1 MRQLDRQNFNFGD
14 GLEPLLSYQR
24 EWVNERARFA
34 VCEKGRRIGLSWAD
48 AAERVI
54 YAAQGAGNIF
64 YQSYNKDMTE
74 TYIGDCADW
83 AAKLEL
89 ATKGIIEETIISN
102 EREQIHRFRIDFDS
116 GKSIIA
122 LSSNPRV
129 LRSKG
134 KPGDMVILDEAA
146 FCDDLAELLKAATAV
161 AQWGGKVRIISTHNG
176 DDNPFNELVTD
187 IRAGRHP
194 QYALHRIT
202 FDDAVNAG
210 LAKRVFAVTG
220 KDWSEAA
227 GATWRDEIV
236 AGYQTRA
243 DADEELFCVP
253 KRAGAAYFPRAL
265 VEARMNAAAPV
276 LNFTGDARFNDL
288 PEPARRAEMDDWIEV
303 HLLALL
309 ESLDANRQHVVGMD
323 FARKGHLSVI
333 APLEIGAKRHLT
345 CPFLLEMRNVPH
357 LQQVQA
363 FSFICNAVPR
373 FAGGALDAGGNGSF
387 VAEAAVDEF
396 GSLIEPVFI
405 TESWYREFIPKYK
418 AAFEDDAIS
427 IPKDA
432 DALQD
437 HRAFRVE
444 RGVPRLP
451 AKTDQRGERHG
462 DSAIALALAFQ
473 AAIADIVPIEYETG
487 GKRMTSESLQIAY
500 HQNDEPAPALQRG
513 SFLN

>member
-1 MRQLDRQNFNFGD
+1 MRQLDRHNFNYGD
-14 GLEPLLSYQR
+14 GLDPLLSYQKK
-24 EWVNERARFA
+24 WVSEPARFA

-74 TYIGDCADW
+74 TYIKDCADW
-83 AAKLEL
+83 AARLEL
-89 ATKGIIEETIISN
+89 ATQGVVEETIISN

-116 GKSIIA
+116 RKSIIA

-176 DDNPFNELVTD
+176 DDNPFNELVKD

-202 FDDAVNAG
+202 LQDAVVAG
-210 LAKRVFAVTG
+210 LARRVFAITG
-220 KDWSEAA
+220 RTWKASSASDWLKEVVS
-227 GATWRDEIV
+227 
-236 AGYQTRA
+236 GYTSRE

-253 KRAGAAYFPRAL
+253 KRGANAYFPRAL
-265 VEARMNAAAPV
+265 IEARMNPAPV
-276 LNFTGDARFNDL
+276 LRYTGDDRFNAL
-288 PEPARRAEMDDWIEV
+288 PEPARRAEFDDWLEGN
-303 HLLALL
+303 LLALL
-309 ESLDANRQHVVGMD
+309 DDLTPERRHVIGMD
-323 FARKGHLSVI
+323 FARKTHLSVI
-333 APLEIGAKRHLT
+333 APLEIGETINLA

-363 FSFICNAVPR
+363 LKFICSALPR
-373 FAGGALDAGGNGSF
+373 FSGGALDAGGNGSF
-387 VAEAAVDEF
+387 VAEAAVDEY
-396 GSLIEPVFI
+396 GSIINPVSI
-405 TESWYREFIPKYK
+405 TENWYREVIPKYK
-418 AAFEDDAIS
+418 AAFEDGGIS
-427 IPKDA
+427 IPKSSELLD
-432 DALQD
+432 D
-437 HRAFRVE
+437 HRAFRLV

-451 AKTDQRGERHG
+451 DKTDKRGERHG
-462 DSAIALALAFQ
+462 DAAIALALACQ
-473 AAIADIVPIEYETG
+473 AAAADIVPIEFESAGRRVTMNAG
-487 GKRMTSESLQIAY
+487 GFMDLDGAAGGNLFAGY
-500 HQNDEPAPALQRG
+500 
-513 SFLN
+513 